1 MKNVALPCFTLLSP
15 CLHQQGTRPWHRA
28 SSELSALC
36 LHVHWTPAKE
46 MGNTFISER
55 KKKGGEVNEWS

>member
-36 LHVHWTPAKE
+36 LHVHRTYLWYDRPFVPPVELSSRET
-46 MGNTFISER
+46 
-55 KKKGGEVNEWS
+55 